1 MTSLGIKPVTFRL
14 VAQCPNQL
22 CCCVPRCTR
31 ELKTNDFCVIADGEE
46 LQAVVST
53 PSLTSQLLLL
63 YYLLL
68 YEDVRLANTHS
79 YVQAGRK
86 VKSYSTEFLSELPIK
101 YLLQQAQKDQQ
112 SYAGLC

>member
-1 MTSLGIKPVTFRL
+1 MS
-14 VAQCPNQL
+14 
-22 CCCVPRCTR
+22 
-31 ELKTNDFCVIADGEE
+31 
-46 LQAVVST
+46 S

-112 SYAGLC
+112 SYAGLCVILHHGYKL

>member
-1 MTSLGIKPVTFRL
+1 MS
-14 VAQCPNQL
+14 
-22 CCCVPRCTR
+22 
-31 ELKTNDFCVIADGEE
+31 
-46 LQAVVST
+46 S

-68 YEDVRLANTHS
+68 YEDVRLTNTHS
-79 YVQAGRK
+79 YIQAGRK

-112 SYAGLC
+112 SYAGLCILLHCGCEL

>member
-1 MTSLGIKPVTFRL
+1 MVVNILIYCS
-14 VAQCPNQL
+14 
-22 CCCVPRCTR
+22 CCTCCGS
-31 ELKTNDFCVIADGEE
+31 ELKVNGICVTADTEE
-46 LQAVVST
+46 LPVDVSS
-53 PSLTSQLLLL
+53 PSLTSQLLFL

-79 YVQAGRK
+79 YMQAGRK

-112 SYAGLC
+112 SYAGLCLFLHEVCGL

>member
-1 MTSLGIKPVTFRL
+1 ML
-14 VAQCPNQL
+14 VNILIYCSW
-22 CCCVPRCTR
+22 CGSG
-31 ELKTNDFCVIADGEE
+31 LKVNCISFAADTEE
-46 LQAVVST
+46 LPADVSS

-112 SYAGLC
+112 SYAGLWTLMYGSCIYWGCK